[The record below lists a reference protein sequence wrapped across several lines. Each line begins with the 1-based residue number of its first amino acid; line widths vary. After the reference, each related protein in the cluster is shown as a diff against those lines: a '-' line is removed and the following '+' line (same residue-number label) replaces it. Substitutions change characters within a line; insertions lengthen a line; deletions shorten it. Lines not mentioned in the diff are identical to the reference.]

1 MLSNSRYVD
10 VSFSNNVDYSAA
22 FAFVLLSAVQ
32 PLNLE
37 RIHSSKAG
45 FSKNR
50 GHARAVCRRV
60 RSRNGVLP
68 GSPVNIRLRLLFPG
82 REYTRR
88 ERRVLD
94 SENCAFALRKCQNRT
109 MSCLRTIVPM
119 RVGHNLMQPIDMPP
133 S

>member
-1 MLSNSRYVD
+1 MLSKYRFVD
-10 VSFSNNVDYSAA
+10 VSLADDVDCVDT

-37 RIHSSKAG
+37 RIHSLKAG

-94 SENCAFALRKCQNRT
+94 SHNCAFALRKGQNRT